1 MEYNFRI
8 TSTGLSS
15 NVKREITAVTYD
27 YTNLTTRFADLM
39 DKQEQADN
47 PQGAGAG
54 IGTPSPGVGAGT
66 GSPGGTGAPAA
77 QKFQAVKGRPTVVY
91 WEEN

>member
-8 TSTGLSS
+8 VSTGLSS

-27 YTNLTTRFADLM
+27 YTNLIGRYAELM
-39 DKQEQADN
+39 DKQDQAD
-47 PQGAGAG
+47 G
-54 IGTPSPGVGAGT
+54 IGTVTGVGVGTPSPNVGVGT
-66 GSPGGTGAPAA
+66 PSPAAPAA
-77 QKFQAVKGRPTVVY
+77 PKFTAVKGRPTVVY